1 MVIKWSLFFMLLW
14 ESLSFAKAVL
24 PPHLNPGYRS
34 PRYVSRA
41 SLEWSELELSS
52 VYKTSADVYYNDSR
66 GSFLLY
72 PKASQFRLNQIIPIP
87 QISTIYF
94 ELINQNCTNPN
105 LKLDVFI
112 YENVGLTV
120 EPGCVLGVYVEARDY
135 YYPSFFEGA
144 RRKRLR

>member
-1 MVIKWSLFFMLLW
+1 MLIRWSLFFFLII
-14 ESLSFAKAVL
+14 ESLSFARVNL
-24 PPHLNPGYRS
+24 PPHLIPGYRQQ
-34 PRYVSRA
+34 PRYTTRA

-52 VYKTSADVYYNDSR
+52 VYKTTADVYYTDAR

-72 PKASQFRLNQIIPIP
+72 PKASAFRLNQIIPIP

-94 ELINQNCTNPN
+94 ELIQQNCTNPN

-120 EPGCVLGVYVEARDY
+120 EPSCVLGVYVEARDY

-144 RRKRLR
+144 RRKRH